1 MSTDITSRA
10 ADGNYFEMPPYG
22 VPQAEKAAGMAAA
35 LSALTEHH
43 RQHCAPYDQL
53 LTARGEVLGRQ
64 YTLEQ
69 LPFIPVQ
76 LFKRYELSSVP
87 PEQVFKVLTSSGTTS
102 QQVSRIVL
110 DRDTAQAQTRALVR
124 IVQQFLGKARLPML
138 VIDHPGVIKNRQS
151 FSARGAGILG
161 LSNFGRDHTYALRDE
176 DMTPDVE
183 AIRAFIERHRGKQV
197 FLFGFTFMVWKY
209 LLQALRALPDPP
221 RFENAVL
228 IHSGGWKKLQDEA
241 VGNDE
246 FKQALGEVLN
256 IDRVHNFYGMVEQV
270 GSIFMECEAGRLHAP
285 VFADVLIRD
294 ARTWQV
300 LPPGQSGLI
309 QVLSVL
315 PHSYPGHSLLTEDV
329 GELVGVDDCPC
340 GRLGHTLRVHGRVA
354 RAEVR
359 GCSDTHESPRPSAA
373 EAA

>member
-1 MSTDITSRA
+1 MSSDP
-10 ADGNYFEMPPYG
+10 DYFAWPVYG
-22 VPQAEKAAGMAAA
+22 LPQAEKAALLREA
-35 LSALTEHH
+35 LSDLTVHH
-43 RQHCAPYDQL
+43 ATRSAPYARL
-53 LTARGEVLGRQ
+53 LQAHGYAGPEAGHR

-69 LPFIPVQ
+69 LPFLPVQ
-76 LFKRYELSSVP
+76 LFKRYELSSVA

-110 DRDTAQAQTRALVR
+110 DRDTAAAQTKALVR
-124 IVQQFLGKARLPML
+124 IMQQFLGKARLPML
-138 VIDHPGVIKNRQS
+138 VIDHPGVIKNRHS

-161 LSNFGRDHTYALRDE
+161 LSNFGRDHTYALKDE
-176 DMTPDVE
+176 DMAPDVE
-183 AIRAFIERHRGKQV
+183 AIRAFIERHRGQQV

-209 LLQALRALPDPP
+209 LVQALRVLPDAP

-241 VGNDE
+241 VDNEQFKAALRDE
-246 FKQALGEVLN
+246 LN
-256 IDRVHNFYGMVEQV
+256 IERVHNFYGMVEQV
-270 GSIFMECEAGRLHAP
+270 GSIFVECEHGRLHAP

-294 ARTWQV
+294 AQTWAVQ
-300 LPPGQSGLI
+300 PPGKPGLI

-315 PHSYPGHSLLTEDV
+315 PRSYPGHSLLTEDV
-329 GELVGVDDCPC
+329 GELMGTDDCPC
-340 GRLGHTLRVHGRVA
+340 GRLGHTFKVHGRVA

-359 GCSDTHESPRPSAA
+359 GCSDTHETSRK